1 MKMTLYLV
9 LCLVGL
15 FSLQACSGGEAISPD
30 RYVDTDKLVS
40 TITNNIENDPALE
53 LVVDIDH
60 SRLGD
65 DAGSPIAPSRVII
78 FSDKELESELIQLS
92 PTAALDLPL
101 RVLAFESG
109 EEKKGSIIYNSFE
122 YIKSRYQLEGD
133 SVPGLAERYRVAMA
147 AAVSSTPESSSI
159 SFEDNTMRP
168 DGIITIDSPYDFDE
182 TVARVKSAI
191 ESQDDTMYF
200 GTVDFQANAREV
212 GIELLPSY
220 MILFG
225 GPGPGGKVMSS
236 APTLGLD
243 GFCQKFLVWQDSDG
257 VTRLSFNDLLALAR
271 RHQVSIPIVLRI
283 VDFRLGNVFEE
294 ALKAE

>member
-147 AAVSSTPESSSI
+147 AAVSSMPESSSI

-212 GIELLPSY
+212 GVDLLPSY